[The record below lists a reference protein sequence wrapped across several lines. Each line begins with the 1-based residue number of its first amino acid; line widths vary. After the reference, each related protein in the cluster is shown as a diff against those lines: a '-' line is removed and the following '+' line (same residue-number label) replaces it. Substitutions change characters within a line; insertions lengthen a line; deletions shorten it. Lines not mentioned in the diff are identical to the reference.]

1 MRTRFK
7 YVAPQ
12 ESAVERNEQTMMIVF
27 SYYNFPCLLDIFL
40 NSLLKLQGCRPQLEA
55 RANQGSLESAVIQII
70 SDVYVTHIY
79 VYMWFMCICYMC
91 ICKCVWICTCIYMY
105 MYMIVHAYD
114 MCIMYMNIAD
124 WAKFEEAHQFA
135 NIECWRSWKL
145 LKFVLMYPKHIS
157 SRQFDLLAKPFFKT
171 MI

>member
-79 VYMWFMCICYMC
+79 MYICDLCVYVICVYVSVYEYVHVFICIC
-91 ICKCVWICTCIYMY
+91 T
-105 MYMIVHAYD
+105 
-114 MCIMYMNIAD
+114 
-124 WAKFEEAHQFA
+124 
-135 NIECWRSWKL
+135 
-145 LKFVLMYPKHIS
+145 
-157 SRQFDLLAKPFFKT
+157 
-171 MI
+171 

>member
-79 VYMWFMCICYMC
+79 MYICDLCVYVICVYVSVYEYVHVFICICT
-91 ICKCVWICTCIYMY
+91 WSY
-105 MYMIVHAYD
+105 MYMI
-114 MCIMYMNIAD
+114 C
-124 WAKFEEAHQFA
+124 
-135 NIECWRSWKL
+135 
-145 LKFVLMYPKHIS
+145 VLCTWILQTEQNLRKRIS
-157 SRQFDLLAKPFFKT
+157 SQISSVGAAESCSSLFSCILSISVQGSLTF
-171 MI
+171 

>member
-79 VYMWFMCICYMC
+79 ICICDLCVYVICVYVNVYEYVHVFIC
-91 ICKCVWICTCIYMY
+91 ICT
-105 MYMIVHAYD
+105 
-114 MCIMYMNIAD
+114 
-124 WAKFEEAHQFA
+124 
-135 NIECWRSWKL
+135 
-145 LKFVLMYPKHIS
+145 
-157 SRQFDLLAKPFFKT
+157 
-171 MI
+171 

>member
-12 ESAVERNEQTMMIVF
+12 ESAVERNEQEQTMMIVF

-79 VYMWFMCICYMC
+79 ICICDLCVYVICVYVNVYEYVHVFIC
-91 ICKCVWICTCIYMY
+91 ICT
-105 MYMIVHAYD
+105 
-114 MCIMYMNIAD
+114 
-124 WAKFEEAHQFA
+124 
-135 NIECWRSWKL
+135 
-145 LKFVLMYPKHIS
+145 
-157 SRQFDLLAKPFFKT
+157 
-171 MI
+171 